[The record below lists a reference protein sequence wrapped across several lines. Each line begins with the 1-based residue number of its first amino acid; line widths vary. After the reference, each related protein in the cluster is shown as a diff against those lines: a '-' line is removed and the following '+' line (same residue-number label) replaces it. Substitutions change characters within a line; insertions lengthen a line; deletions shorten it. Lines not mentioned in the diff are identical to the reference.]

1 MVCSVVLFQQLD
13 FEDKQGRVTI
23 ADKIKITNFTFFQI
37 KEKSMSEMQ
46 QMNVESWNKCDRFQK
61 I

>member
-23 ADKIKITNFTFFQI
+23 ADKINITNFTFFQI